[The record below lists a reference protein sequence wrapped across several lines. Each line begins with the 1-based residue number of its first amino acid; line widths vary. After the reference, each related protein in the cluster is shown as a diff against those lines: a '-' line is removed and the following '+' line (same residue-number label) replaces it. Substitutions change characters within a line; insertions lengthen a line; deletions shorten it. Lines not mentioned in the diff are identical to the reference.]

1 MGEEVHAD
9 EWSGVAGEGVWGGGG
24 ISGGSN
30 EQDDDGDEVEA

>member
-24 ISGGSN
+24 ISGSN